1 MIKTIVSI
9 VKIIFYYNYDTF
21 HFIRFG
27 SKLYPNS
34 LEHLERDIII
44 LTHVIEKG
52 LSYNKPRSEFG
63 KMKIKMLTYYLKKY
77 ISLGYDTNKFV
88 FQNAI
93 SALQEYL
100 VFNKSKGHI
109 ESEIANFINEN
120 FQKYLDIHNNRC
132 AGIVVRQKEDIN
144 ITNSFDDIFSGRS
157 SIREFDEMDLNDS
170 DIYSI
175 ISTVIKTPSACNRQP
190 CKIYDVKSKNIIQ
203 EIQNYHGGMKG
214 FKNIKRIFVITVNL
228 SKYLN
233 AGDRNLMY
241 IDGGLLAMSL
251 LLSLQ
256 SKGIASC
263 AIQWQQL
270 MKNNKFISN
279 LLNLPNE
286 ERTVILI
293 AAGNY
298 PKTFKICKSAK
309 ISINEFYKILR

>member
-1 MIKTIVSI
+1 MLKAVASI
-9 VKIIFYYNYDTF
+9 VKIIFYYIYDTLK
-21 HFIRFG
+21 FIRFG

-34 LEHLERDIII
+34 LELLERDILI

-52 LSYNKPRSEFG
+52 LSYNNPHTGFG
-63 KMKIKMLTYYLKKY
+63 KIKIKMLVNNIKKY
-77 ISLGYDTNKFV
+77 IGMGYDTNRFV
-88 FQNAI
+88 IENAI

-100 VFNKSKGHI
+100 IFNESKGQSD
-109 ESEIANFINEN
+109 SEIANFINEN
-120 FQKYLDIHNNRC
+120 LQKYLNIHNSHC
-132 AGIVVRQKEDIN
+132 AGIVVKQKEEIN
-144 ITNSFDDIFSGRS
+144 ITNSFEEIFSCRS
-157 SIREFDEMDLNDS
+157 SIREFDETDLNDS
-170 DIYSI
+170 DIYS
-175 ISTVIKTPSACNRQP
+175 VINMVTKTPSACNRQP

-228 SKYLN
+228 SKYLD

-256 SKGIASC
+256 NKGIATC

-270 MKNNKFISN
+270 LKNNKFIGR
-279 LLNLPNE
+279 LLKLPDE

-298 PKTFKICKSAK
+298 PRTFKVSKSAK
-309 ISINEFYKILR
+309 KSVSEFYKILQ